1 MGVKGLLKFL
11 STNTYINNDETNSC
25 IQHIR
30 FNDLREKTIV
40 VDASIYMYRFK
51 QEGDLAEMMYH
62 FISLMRHY
70 KVKLIFIFDGKP
82 PEDKMDIIQSR
93 QTARQVAKTNYDS
106 QKIQQDKLVELLE
119 LEYISKKPDPLR
131 IKSYKNMISR
141 LEFKIESNRRNSITL
156 QYTDLELVK
165 RMLDMMGIY
174 HTTPDQE
181 ADSLCARFVTSGIAY
196 ACLTEDT
203 DLFVYGCDR
212 IVRGLDIFSKT
223 MVLYSTKSIYKSMGV
238 SLEEFQSICFLSG
251 TDYFTSS
258 MGGGI
263 NAVYEWYKTIRNN
276 SESFIDITDNILEE
290 NGINRS
296 SLLCN
301 YSCDQCDSDI
311 TSYTHKC
318 NSVRYD
324 AILTK
329 NTMRRHGFIYI

>member
-1 MGVKGLLKFL
+1 
-11 STNTYINNDETNSC
+11 
-25 IQHIR
+25 
-30 FNDLREKTIV
+30 
-40 VDASIYMYRFK
+40 
-51 QEGDLAEMMYH
+51 
-62 FISLMRHY
+62 
-70 KVKLIFIFDGKP
+70 
-82 PEDKMDIIQSR
+82 
-93 QTARQVAKTNYDS
+93 
-106 QKIQQDKLVELLE
+106 
-119 LEYISKKPDPLR
+119 
-131 IKSYKNMISR
+131 
-141 LEFKIESNRRNSITL
+141 
-156 QYTDLELVK
+156 
-165 RMLDMMGIY
+165 
-174 HTTPDQE
+174 
-181 ADSLCARFVTSGIAY
+181 
-196 ACLTEDT
+196 
-203 DLFVYGCDR
+203 
-212 IVRGLDIFSKT
+212 
-223 MVLYSTKSIYKSMGV
+223 MGV

-263 NAVYEWYKTIRNN
+263 NAVYEWYKTIRHN